1 MLESV
6 IRGLYHLARTEV
18 VSESLKALKRIL
30 ELLTDRDVS
39 FYFKEIVL
47 QARTF
52 FEDVSTLVQEVSLHP
67 EKKSEQKKVEVVVV
81 EDNGRTP
88 PIFLGLNQSSPSHH
102 IHIGC
107 WLHESIYLKGSSSL
121 GITIAPSTCGPAL
134 LGREGSWEGPPNND
148 SQWLVGK
155 FPSLSPA
162 QKAGAQLAPKG

>member
-1 MLESV
+1 MRKHKQLMLESV

-67 EKKSEQKKVEVVVV
+67 EKRVNRK
-81 EDNGRTP
+81 R
-88 PIFLGLNQSSPSHH
+88 LRL
-102 IHIGC
+102 
-107 WLHESIYLKGSSSL
+107 WL
-121 GITIAPSTCGPAL
+121 
-134 LGREGSWEGPPNND
+134 
-148 SQWLVGK
+148 
-155 FPSLSPA
+155 
-162 QKAGAQLAPKG
+162 